1 MPSSMRSGTTII
13 ELTVVLA
20 VVTILIAIIIPRSAS
35 MLDRAR
41 VSSATSEA
49 IAVFGA
55 ARQVA
60 IRRGRRATVLIDTA
74 GASMLVLV
82 GADTAHRRTLGRVHG
97 VRLEAT
103 RDSISFH
110 PTGMGY
116 GGANLTLR
124 ITRGRAADTVF
135 VSRLGRVR
143 H

>member
-1 MPSSMRSGTTII
+1 MPSFMRSGTTLI

-20 VVTILIAIIIPRSAS
+20 VVAILIAIVIPRTAT

-41 VSSATSEA
+41 VSSATTEA

-55 ARQVA
+55 ARQLAVH
-60 IRRGRRATVLIDTA
+60 RGRRTSVLIDTA

-82 GADTAHRRTLGRVHG
+82 GTDTAHRRTLGRAHG

-110 PTGMGY
+110 PTGIGY